1 MVCILDLGGEAFN
14 KMLEF
19 EIYTGRDT
27 FSGGNIGR
35 DGGMAGVIRFMYLRK

>member
-27 FSGGNIGR
+27 FSGGNRGR
-35 DGGMAGVIRFMYLRK
+35 DVVMAGVTRFIYLRK